1 VNAPESRTSSRLR
14 PFGTTIFSEMTALA
28 QQHGAINLAQGF
40 PDFEGPP
47 ELITAAQ
54 QALAEGHN
62 QYARSPGH
70 PALVQA
76 LAAKYRDRYGLL
88 VDPMKE
94 VVVFAGATEGIAC
107 ALLGLLDPGDEVVGF
122 EPFYDS
128 YPVAIAL
135 AGGVARWCPLRFP
148 SFALDVGA
156 LERCFTPSTKVL
168 LLNTPHNPT
177 GKVFTRE
184 ELLAIAEVCRRRD
197 VVVVADEVYEHLTYD
212 GAVHLPIATLPG
224 MRERTLTLSSGGKT
238 YSMTGWKIGWGVGPA
253 PLVAAA
259 QAAQQYVTF
268 AIATPLQVAMAR
280 AIERLGDA
288 YFAQLQREYAGRRAF
303 LLDLLRQAG
312 FAPAAPQGA
321 YFVLAD
327 FTTAFPPERHGD
339 DRALARRL
347 VVERGVA
354 AIPPSVFYA
363 ACEDGRRL
371 LRFAFCK
378 KMETLLAAAGR
389 LLAGGGFQRVGSDA
403 RSRE

>member
-1 VNAPESRTSSRLR
+1 VNAPISRTSSKLR

-40 PDFEGPP
+40 PDFEGPA
-47 ELITAAQ
+47 ELVAAAQ
-54 QALAEGHN
+54 QALSEGHN
-62 QYARSPGH
+62 QYARSQGH
-70 PALVQA
+70 PELVAA
-76 LAAKYRDRYGLL
+76 LAKKYRDRHGLAFDAL
-88 VDPMKE
+88 KE

-107 ALLGLLDPGDEVVGF
+107 ALLGLLEPGDEVVGF
-122 EPFYDS
+122 EPYYDS

-135 AGGVARWCPLRFP
+135 AGAVARWCPLRFP
-148 SFALDVGA
+148 GFALDAAA
-156 LERCFTPSTKVL
+156 LERCFTSRTRVL

-177 GKVFTRE
+177 GKVFTRD
-184 ELLAIAEVCRRRD
+184 ELAVIAELCRKRD

-224 MRERTLTLSSGGKT
+224 MHERTLTLSSGGKT

-280 AIERLGDA
+280 AIVRLGDA
-288 YFAQLQREYAGRRAF
+288 YFAQLQREYAERRTF
-303 LLDLLRQAG
+303 LLDVLRRAG

-327 FTTAFPPERHGD
+327 FTARFPPERHGD
-339 DRALARRL
+339 DRALARAL
-347 VVERGVA
+347 VVAPGVA

-363 ACEDGRRL
+363 GCDDGRRL

-378 KMETLLAAAGR
+378 KMETLRAAAER
-389 LLAGGGFQRVGSDA
+389 LLEPRG
-403 RSRE
+403 